1 MVNNSEIELSEP
13 PDTSSISDRQ
23 IEVNVENLSF
33 YYHGNIR
40 AIDNV
45 SLPIYARQVTTL
57 IGASGCGKTT
67 LLHCFNRMHDLTPGN
82 RYEGSIWLKDGS
94 NLLGSNID
102 PIEVRMRVGM
112 VLSQPN
118 ILPKSIYENVAYG
131 LRVRGERSRD
141 ILDESVETALKRSN
155 LWDEVKDRL
164 HKSAS
169 NLSSG
174 QQQRLCFARALAP
187 TPTLILLDEPTF
199 GLDLEDTLKIEAAID
214 ELTGYTTAI
223 VVTHSIHQAARIS
236 DYTVFMHHGK
246 AIEFDRTRQI
256 FIAPNHQL
264 TSDYMSGKL
273 G

>member
-1 MVNNSEIELSEP
+1 MENNSKIELSEP
-13 PDTSSISDRQ
+13 PGSSNEDRQ
-23 IEVNVENLSF
+23 IAAQVENLSF
-33 YYHGNIR
+33 YYGSGVR
-40 AIDNV
+40 AIDNI
-45 SLPIYARQVTTL
+45 SLPIYDRQVTAL

-67 LLHCFNRMHDLTPGN
+67 LLRCFNRMHDLTAGN
-82 RYEGSIWLKDGS
+82 RYAGNIWLEDGS
-94 NLLGSNID
+94 NLLGANID
-102 PIEVRMRVGM
+102 PIEVRLRVGM

-118 ILPKSIYENVAYG
+118 ILPRSIYENVAYG
-131 LRVRGERSRD
+131 LRVRGERNRQFV
-141 ILDESVETALKRSN
+141 DEQVEIALKRSI

-164 HKSAS
+164 HKPGS

-174 QQQRLCFARALAP
+174 QKQRLCFARALATSP
-187 TPTLILLDEPTF
+187 SLILLDEPTF
-199 GLDLEDTLKIEAAID
+199 GLDREDTLKIEAAID

-223 VVTHSIHQAARIS
+223 VVTHSIHQAVRIS

-264 TSDYMSGKL
+264 TSDYMSGRL